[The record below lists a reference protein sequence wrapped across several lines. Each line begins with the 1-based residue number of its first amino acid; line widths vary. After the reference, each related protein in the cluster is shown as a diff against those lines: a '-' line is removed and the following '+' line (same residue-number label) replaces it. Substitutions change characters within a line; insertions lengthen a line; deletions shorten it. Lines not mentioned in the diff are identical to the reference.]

1 MAQNMPLRK
10 LGKSDL
16 TVSAVGLGCWQFA
29 QGKGFFGN
37 YWATLKD
44 EEILEIIRTSL
55 GGGVNWFDTAEAYGG
70 GQSERALSGALKTL
84 GVKPEAVLIATKWRP
99 FFRTARSIIETI
111 DARLEALDG
120 YPIALHQIHQPFSL
134 SPVRLQMNAMADL
147 VQAGKIRYVGV
158 SNFSASRM
166 RLAHQELGRRGLP
179 LVSNQVRYNLLDRS
193 IEKNGILDAARE
205 LGISIIAYSPLAQG
219 LLTGKFHERPQLIRS
234 KPGFRKHLKA
244 FRPSGLGSSY
254 PVVEALRRQAKKY
267 GRTPGQ
273 IALNWLL
280 SAQGEMVV
288 AIPGATSA
296 AQARE
301 NAGATDFTMSHED
314 MEFLSST
321 ATGNWP

>member
-1 MAQNMPLRK
+1 MPLRK

-16 TVSAVGLGCWQFA
+16 AVSAVGLGCWQFA
-29 QGKGFFGN
+29 QGKGFFGS

-55 GGGVNWFDTAEAYGG
+55 GGG
-70 GQSERALSGALKTL
+70 QSERALSGALRTL

-99 FFRTARSIIETI
+99 FFRTARSIIETV
-111 DARLEALDG
+111 DARLEALG
-120 YPIALHQIHQPFSL
+120 SFPIALHQIHQPFSL
-134 SPVRLQMNAMADL
+134 SPVRVQMSAMADL

-234 KPGFRKHLKA
+234 KPGFRKYMKA

-267 GRTPGQ
+267 GRTLGQ

-288 AIPGATSA
+288 AIPGAMSTD
-296 AQARE
+296 QARE
-301 NAGATDFTMSHED
+301 NAGAMDFTLSKED
-314 MEFLSST
+314 IDFLSST